1 VVLAGPRRITA
12 DANCRSAEMVALSA
26 IDSIKRQNP

>member
-1 VVLAGPRRITA
+1 MRQITA
-12 DANCRSAEMVALSA
+12 EARGADHCRSAEMVALSA